1 MTGKIK
7 VKDIDIRGVA
17 GMKSLEEI
25 KLIIAA
31 HMDILKSQY
40 KVKEIGVFGSYVRGK
55 SRAKSDIDILVT
67 FRRSIDFIEFMK
79 LEGYLT
85 TLLGLKVDLVTKDAL
100 KPYIGKQILKEVVYI

>member
-40 KVKEIGVFGSYVRGK
+40 KGEAGTV
-55 SRAKSDIDILVT
+55 LN
-67 FRRSIDFIEFMK
+67 
-79 LEGYLT
+79 
-85 TLLGLKVDLVTKDAL
+85 
-100 KPYIGKQILKEVVYI
+100 